1 MGTRPY
7 YVIMW
12 HRDYDGHEHIIEYV
26 GTNYKAAKERFRYLF
41 EFIYQ
46 RDFLDEGIAAERV
59 ERHFNECPATLLPGQ
74 SVYAYMNDNDCYYI
88 DLELKCMNT
97 GKFHNQHMEDRYKQD
112 FPNSKY

>member
-26 GTNYKAAKERFRYLF
+26 GTNYQAAKERFRYLY

-46 RDFLDEGIAAERV
+46 RDFLDEGIAADRV
-59 ERHFNECPATLLPGQ
+59 ERHIHDFPATMLPGQ
-74 SVYAYMNDNDCYYI
+74 SVYAYMNDNHCYYI

-97 GKFHNQHMEDRYKQD
+97 GRFHNQHMEDRYKQD
-112 FPNSKY
+112 FPDSRY